1 MSLKREDKQAAVD
14 RVKYWFHSIDFGDGV
29 ASPGK
34 KSREQLR
41 GELGGL
47 RLPDLSGKT
56 VLDIGAWD
64 GFFSF
69 EAERRGARRVTA
81 LDHFVWSLDLP
92 AMIRYAERCDA
103 AGRVRSPFDRVPGVW
118 QPGAFPGKAGFDT
131 AHALLGS
138 NVEQVI
144 ADFQTVDPISLGS
157 FDIVLF
163 LGVLYHLE
171 NPLAA
176 MRRLSL
182 LTREL
187 AIIETASIEVPGRDQ
202 EALWEFYG
210 QNELANDSSNWWAPS
225 LAGLKSMCFAAGF
238 RRVEMTG
245 GGGPSPT
252 SRGAPIQRQRLI
264 VQAWK

>member
-1 MSLKREDKQAAVD
+1 MKRGEKQAAVD
-14 RVKYWFHSIDFGDGV
+14 GVKYWFHSIDFGDGV
-29 ASPGK
+29 VSPGT
-34 KSREQLR
+34 KSQEQLR
-41 GELGGL
+41 GELDGL
-47 RLPDLSGKT
+47 QLPDLSGKT

-69 EAERRGARRVTA
+69 EAERRGARRVVA
-81 LDHFVWSLDLP
+81 LDYFVWSLDLP
-92 AMIRYAERCDA
+92 AMIQYAERRDA
-103 AGRVRSPFDRVPGVW
+103 AGKVRSLFDRVPGVW
-118 QPGAFPGKAGFDT
+118 QPWRLPGKAGFDT

-138 NVEQVI
+138 NVEHVI
-144 ADFQTVDPISLGS
+144 ADFRTTDPVSLGS

-176 MRRLSL
+176 MRKLSL

-187 AIIETASIEVPGRDQ
+187 AIIETASIAVPDREQ

-210 QNELANDSSNWWAPS
+210 ENELAHDSSNWWAPS
-225 LAGLKSMCFAAGF
+225 LTGLKSICVAAGF

-245 GGGPSPT
+245 GGGPPAASPD
-252 SRGAPIQRQRLI
+252 APIQRQRLI